1 VGVSC
6 YSSKDLWAWKNEGV
20 VLRGEEKNVTHDL
33 HKSNVLERP
42 KVIYNDRTAKY
53 VMWMHIDDTKGV
65 FVRPGEPRFS
75 QPSRILGVWQ
85 VG

>member
-1 VGVSC
+1 MDVC
-6 YSSKDLWAWKNEGV
+6 ILIM
-20 VLRGEEKNVTHDL
+20 
-33 HKSNVLERP
+33 HKLDILIETLNNKTSFI
-42 KVIYNDRTAKY
+42 KKK

>member
-1 VGVSC
+1 M
-6 YSSKDLWAWKNEGV
+6 
-20 VLRGEEKNVTHDL
+20 
-33 HKSNVLERP
+33 HKLDILIETLNNKTSFI
-42 KVIYNDRTAKY
+42 KKK